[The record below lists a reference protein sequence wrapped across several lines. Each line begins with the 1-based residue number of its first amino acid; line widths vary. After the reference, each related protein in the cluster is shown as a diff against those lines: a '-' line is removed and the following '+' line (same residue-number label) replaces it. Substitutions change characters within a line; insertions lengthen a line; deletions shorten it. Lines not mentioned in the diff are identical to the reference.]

1 MRDRAK
7 QAVEELLIPIIRDA
21 VKGMKKDVHVAFVS
35 HGLCISEFVAA
46 LVSLDYERTSKG
58 LEVPDREYT
67 GLLNTAWTRVT
78 IDLAVRIRLT
88 FLVATDER

>member
-1 MRDRAK
+1 MRDRVK
-7 QAVEELLIPIIRDA
+7 RAVEELLIPIIRDA
-21 VKGMKKDVHVAFVS
+21 VKGKKKDVHVAFVS
-35 HGLCISEFVAA
+35 HGWCISEFVVA

-78 IDLAVRIRLT
+78 IDLAVRICFGITRYN
-88 FLVATDER
+88 